1 MLTFIAR
8 PVLQICAVWPLA
20 GATTVTISRI
30 CGILGGVF
38 ISLCLS
44 VLVFPKSAAA
54 KATDGM
60 DEGLD
65 AVVGLSRMAWGSEGS
80 QAIKFNGS
88 GSVG

>member
-1 MLTFIAR
+1 MDIEVDIAD
-8 PVLQICAVWPLA
+8 AVKV
-20 GATTVTISRI
+20 TVSRI

-60 DEGLD
+60 DKGLD
-65 AVVGLSRMAWGSEGS
+65 ALIGLSRMAWGSEGKE
-80 QAIKFNGS
+80 AIKFNGTDR
-88 GSVG
+88 

>member
-1 MLTFIAR
+1 M
-8 PVLQICAVWPLA
+8 
-20 GATTVTISRI
+20 SRI

-60 DEGLD
+60 DKGLD
-65 AVVGLSRMAWGSEGS
+65 ALKGLSSMAWGSEGKE
-80 QAIKFNGS
+80 AIKYNGD
-88 GSVG
+88 GR